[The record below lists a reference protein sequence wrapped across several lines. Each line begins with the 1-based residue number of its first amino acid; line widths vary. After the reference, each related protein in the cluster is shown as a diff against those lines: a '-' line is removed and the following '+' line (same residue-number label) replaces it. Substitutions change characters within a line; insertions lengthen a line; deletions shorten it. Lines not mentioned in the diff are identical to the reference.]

1 MLTQDDLQKIGS
13 LMDKKLEKVS
23 DNLKEVFDSSLEKTE
38 NRIVNRMIKSQ
49 NLIISHFDDNY
60 MNLRERV
67 ERIEERLAIPHSLPN

>member
-1 MLTQDDLQKIGS
+1 
-13 LMDKKLEKVS
+13 MDKKLEKVS